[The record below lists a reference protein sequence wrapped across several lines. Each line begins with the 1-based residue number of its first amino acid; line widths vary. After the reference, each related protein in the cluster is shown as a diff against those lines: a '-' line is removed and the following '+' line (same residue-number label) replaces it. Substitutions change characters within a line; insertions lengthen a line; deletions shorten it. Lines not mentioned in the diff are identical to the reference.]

1 MSTLFDTHAAVQK
14 LKETG
19 FTEQQAEAQVHM
31 LWEMLQSNLATKED
45 IAGVKHDIEALRL
58 ATKADLER
66 LSHETALLEERTKGR
81 FTLLQWMIGF
91 NIALT
96 VLVLAKLFS

>member
-14 LKETG
+14 LKE
-19 FTEQQAEAQVHM
+19 A
-31 LWEMLQSNLATKED
+31 
-45 IAGVKHDIEALRL
+45 
-58 ATKADLER
+58 
-66 LSHETALLEERTKGR
+66 EERTESSFR
-81 FTLLQWMIGF
+81 RLVWMIGF